1 MTRSTPAGGLSR
13 RALFTLAGS
22 GALLASL
29 AAVWRARSSGAE
41 AAPMA
46 DDASITYADY
56 SGWMVTPAEKAAL
69 AAAPPPAAVPPGGQ
83 R

>member
-29 AAVWRARSSGAE
+29 AAVWRARNSGAE
-41 AAPMA
+41 ASPMP
-46 DDASITYADY
+46 DDVSISYADY

-69 AAAPPPAAVPPGGQ
+69 ASTAPPAMVPPSP